1 MVEGSPSD
9 SCRALISAS
18 RWVAASGSQRE
29 ECGKG
34 ERGPLEGPRALT
46 AWHSTSRQHSRS
58 RSAERALP
66 CSAWRLKEI
75 DEAVVRVWKI
85 LGFDIHGTS

>member
-18 RWVAASGSQRE
+18 KWVAASGSQRE

-46 AWHSTSRQHSRS
+46 A
-58 RSAERALP
+58 
-66 CSAWRLKEI
+66 
-75 DEAVVRVWKI
+75 
-85 LGFDIHGTS
+85 